1 MNRQFEL
8 KHDDIEII
16 STFKREANIVLASLE
31 NDKTKQA
38 VTYKAYQDTLH
49 ILTELYSTSPFFE
62 ANVDFVLNSIIK
74 IRKDGLLSELTLNDN
89 EFDDHLKSFKINKRY
104 GAIWKDNKGII
115 YNSRAYNIYVR
126 AEYDHVNKI
135 QRQRNPELIE
145 ESDRIYLSKGG
156 VITGEYIENCIIPKK
171 VIDKKC
177 FTIQSIIN
185 IPVCKIIDNDLNK
198 FIYVVDH
205 REPRL
210 KVLQEFYEVPICF
223 DENVKN
229 RKYNIRKYKKIK

>member
-16 STFKREANIVLASLE
+16 SIFKREANIVLASLK

-49 ILTELYSTSPFFE
+49 ILTELYNVDPFFE
-62 ANVDFVLNSIIK
+62 TNVDFILNSIIK

-89 EFDDHLKSFKINKRY
+89 EFDDHLQSFKINKRY

-156 VITGEYIENCIIPKK
+156 VITGEYIENCIIPKHIVEK
-171 VIDKKC
+171 HY
-177 FTIQSIIN
+177 FTIQSIVN
-185 IPVCKIIDNDLNK
+185 IPVSVIYNDDK
-198 FIYVVDH
+198 YIYCVDH
-205 REPRL
+205 REPKL
-210 KVLQEFYEVPICF
+210 KILMHFYEVPIYVDDF
-223 DENVKN
+223 VKQY
-229 RKYNIRKYKKIK
+229 KYNIRNYKKIK